1 MNDVTR
7 GSGRLL
13 ADWLSLAAAPAF
25 GLMAILSAGVEGGA
39 QQMWCSPATH
49 MSPLTG
55 MVPMYVLMSA
65 FHITPWLKLL
75 SGRRRAAR
83 PAS

>member
-1 MNDVTR
+1 MR
-7 GSGRLL
+7 GSGRFV

-25 GLMAILSAGVEGGA
+25 GLMAILSAGVESAA

-65 FHITPWLKLL
+65 FHITPWLKLV

-83 PAS
+83 PAC

>member
-1 MNDVTR
+1 MRT
-7 GSGRLL
+7 GRPHL

-25 GLMAILSAGVEGGA
+25 GLMAILSAGAGSGA

-49 MSPLTG
+49 LSPLTG

-65 FHITPWLKLL
+65 FHITPWLRLV

-83 PAS
+83 PLWGR